1 MGSKITFYLSKRQLG
16 EFRLWPT
23 LCTGTPHV
31 HLERKGA
38 NMESNVQQKENVR
51 SDEFSLEVFNVSGE
65 VDHVVINFSDEVADS
80 MSDGG
85 RRC

>member
-1 MGSKITFYLSKRQLG
+1 
-16 EFRLWPT
+16 
-23 LCTGTPHV
+23 
-31 HLERKGA
+31 
-38 NMESNVQQKENVR
+38 MESNVQQKENVR
-51 SDEFSLEVFNVSGE
+51 NDEFSLEVFNVSGE